1 MAMERVNRSRG
12 FSSLA
17 VQLLEETSSVSNN
30 GSTTTTTISHE
41 CRRTL
46 IRRRRR
52 RRCQEVLNSD
62 VGIANGEN
70 GANAVGEHI
79 QSIDDHGDEAVPVS
93 LFVGYAQKQERC
105 ALVRECAL
113 EL

>member
-17 VQLLEETSSVSNN
+17 VQLLEETSSVPNN
-30 GSTTTTTISHE
+30 GSATTTTIYHE
-41 CRRTL
+41 SRRAL

-62 VGIANGEN
+62 VGVANGEN
-70 GANAVGEHI
+70 GANAVDEHI
-79 QSIDDHGDEAVPVS
+79 QSIDDRGDEAVPVP
-93 LFVGYAQKQERC
+93 LLLDMRRNKRDM
-105 ALVRECAL
+105 LL
-113 EL
+113 